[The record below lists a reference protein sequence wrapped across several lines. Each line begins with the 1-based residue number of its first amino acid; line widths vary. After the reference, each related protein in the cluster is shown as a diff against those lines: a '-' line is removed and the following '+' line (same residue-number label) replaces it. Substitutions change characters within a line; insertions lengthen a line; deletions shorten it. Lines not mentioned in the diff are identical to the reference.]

1 MIKRLY
7 PGGKKKAFNIT
18 YDDGVLQDIPFV
30 ALLDKYGIKEVCAYK
45 QRKEFTIPISLAG
58 GKFR

>member
-1 MIKRLY
+1 MPNRKIE
-7 PGGKKKAFNIT
+7 KKKRKT
-18 YDDGVLQDIPFV
+18 EV
-30 ALLDKYGIKEVCAYK
+30 ALLIIHNIVINNSFKFMDKYGIKEVCAYK